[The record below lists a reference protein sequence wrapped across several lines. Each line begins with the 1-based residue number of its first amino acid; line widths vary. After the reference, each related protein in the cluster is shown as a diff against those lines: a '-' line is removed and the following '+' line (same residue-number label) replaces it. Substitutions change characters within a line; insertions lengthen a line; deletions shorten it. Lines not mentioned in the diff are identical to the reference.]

1 MRNILR
7 AAAVLTLLAAQASN
21 AGLVSPGDRVVFLG
35 DSITEQR
42 MHTRYVMNYFTLR
55 YPGSKITF
63 RNAGWTGDSAGNGL
77 ARLERDV
84 LSLKPDVVTICF
96 GMNDGGVKPIEEAT
110 RRRFLDSMN
119 PLVTRLKEAG
129 VRVALLTPGVVDP
142 DQNCPW
148 QPHER
153 IASYNPTLR
162 VLADDVLALARRE
175 RIPAFDLHALMM
187 DVQTRAKSVD
197 PAFTMIPDAVHPSAP
212 GQAVMAY
219 AMLKALGCDDQAS
232 SLAIDAAAGRV
243 LYAERCRVTGL
254 KVTPGSVRF
263 VRADSALPVVIDEAA
278 EQILTLLP
286 FTRDFNQY
294 TLRVMGLAAGE
305 WILRVQGEQVGAY
318 TAAQLAEGVQLAELP
333 GPWRELGERV
343 NTLSKQQEDLYF
355 TRWRRVSLLD
365 LPNQAR
371 PELNALLRKMDRL
384 VDQAEQERLNAP
396 VKQSSWAWELTRAM
410 DR

>member
-7 AAAVLTLLAAQASN
+7 AAAVLMLLAAQASN

-42 MHTRYVMNYFTLR
+42 MHTRYVMNYFALR
-55 YPGSKITF
+55 YPGYSITF

-110 RRRFLDSMN
+110 RRRFLDSMS
-119 PLVTRLKEAG
+119 PLVARLKEAG
-129 VRVALLTPGVVDP
+129 VRVALLTPGIVDP

-187 DVQTRAKSVD
+187 DVQTRAKAAD

-232 SLAIDAAAGRV
+232 SLSIDAATGKV
-243 LYAERCRVTGL
+243 LSADRCRVSGL
-254 KVTPGSVRF
+254 KVTSGSVRF
-263 VRADSALPVVIDEAA
+263 IRADSALPVVFDEAA
-278 EQILTLLP
+278 EQIFSLLP

-294 TLRVMGLAAGE
+294 TLRVTGLAAGE
-305 WILRVQGEQVGAY
+305 WALRVQGEQVGSFA
-318 TAAQLAEGVQLAELP
+318 AAQLAEGVQLAESS
-333 GPWRELGERV
+333 GPWRKLGERV
-343 NTLSKQQEDLYF
+343 NALSKQQEDLYF

-365 LPNQAR
+365 LPSQAR
-371 PELNALLRKMDRL
+371 PELNQLLRKMDRL

-396 VKQSSWAWELTRAM
+396 LREASWEWELTRAS
-410 DR
+410 DG